1 MLNKFSK
8 TALDLKYSVFSS
20 NLKYSV
26 FSSNWVGFTLYASV
40 HHAFIEM
47 RTMAERTIQGVIF
60 INCQSLKGCCFKLG
74 IAICAWT
81 ISTEVEFKEFETRLK
96 HRLAPLEIVFSVS
109 RFEPA
114 LNWNQFLAVQRCGL
128 NF

>member
-8 TALDLKYSVFSS
+8 TALD
-20 NLKYSV
+20 LKYSV

-60 INCQSLKGCCFKLG
+60 INCLKVLKG
-74 IAICAWT
+74 A
-81 ISTEVEFKEFETRLK
+81 V
-96 HRLAPLEIVFSVS
+96 
-109 RFEPA
+109 
-114 LNWNQFLAVQRCGL
+114 LNWALPSVHELLVQR
-128 NF
+128 